1 MDVEAEFMNE
11 MASMSSNQVNKTRK
25 VISPTGTESPQVHV
39 YSRSINQNTCVL
51 TSPEPDRIESQ
62 DIIKEKERFLLV
74 SQITC
79 LDFIRQFMTSKEANL
94 EGD

>member
-1 MDVEAEFMNE
+1 MDVEAELMNE

-25 VISPTGTESPQVHV
+25 VIFSDWNRSPQVHV

-74 SQITC
+74 SQLTC
-79 LDFIRQFMTSKEANL
+79 LDFIKTVYDE
-94 EGD
+94 